1 MAKKLTPKQQR
12 FCEEYLIDLNATQAA
27 IRSGYS
33 KHTAQRIGSEN
44 LSKPLISDEISR
56 LKSERSE
63 NTKIG
68 AAWVLEELVDIHV
81 AQKLEAPQHALRSLE
96 LIGKHVDVQAFK
108 DKTEH
113 VISDSLAERI
123 LRARERSDNDNK
135 EQ

>member
-12 FCEEYLIDLNATQAA
+12 FCEEYLIDLNATQSA
-27 IRSGYS
+27 IRAGYS
-33 KHTAQRIGSEN
+33 EKTADVIGCEN
-44 LSKPLISDEISR
+44 LAKPNISQEIAR
-56 LKSERSE
+56 LVQKRSDSL
-63 NTKIG
+63 NIDTD
-68 AAWVLEELVDIHV
+68 WVLRELVDIHT
-81 AQKLEAPQHALRSLE
+81 AQKSEAPQHALRSLE

-123 LRARERSDNDNK
+123 LRARERSDSDNK